1 MRATLL
7 VLFFYGC
14 LPRTNSQDQIRY
26 PEDASV
32 YIGGFF
38 NVYVPGGPNGCSST
52 VDPYSIQ
59 EFEAVRWII
68 DKLNNNTFLPGG
80 HKIGIHAFE
89 ICGDSERAVSSAIQL
104 SQTYNTDQQSA
115 VLFSILGPTFS
126 SQTKDMS
133 RLFSTLPET
142 DRLLMLSYGA
152 TSSMLADQTIYKNLY
167 RVIPPDSVQV
177 QVMLQLMLEL
187 KWNYIGII
195 YEDNDYGHDAA
206 QELRTLATA
215 NGICIPVYHSFNS
228 VNNRERFKAFVKDVL
243 DLKLGGI
250 IYIGDDG
257 LVKPLLELSTSTSH
271 DTEIIMSESNR
282 LSTYYFKRIANDY
295 FPIARGMLVTSAPK
309 IDIDEF
315 DEYWKNIHTM
325 NFNQTWINVLPN
337 IAQEIAEQ
345 SVYMN
350 YAVKGILIL
359 ANLFK
364 KLQQKTCTD
373 VNDII
378 CSQLRLLPKQTYIDE
393 LGQARMNLT
402 EAFPFTDQM
411 FVNTVSQ
418 DITFGENREIIYGPE
433 YQTYEVYN
441 FQQCNGLNDCKFVMV
456 GTYKDDVLQINKSVI
471 QSYPLGEN
479 QGPYNQQP
487 TAQCPNGTDCD
498 KCIPSD
504 ISDHVIFVEGEWY
517 VVAVVP
523 VFIPDETNSFMC
535 TNTIRDSL
543 GTDIAESIKFAI
555 WEINHPNNTLISSK
569 KKIGLVVING
579 CASELVIK
587 DKILRL
593 HKGTYELRPGL
604 KSSEINHRI
613 LGYVGGMS
621 GSMSAA
627 MAEVLAKLGY
637 VQVSYASTSPL
648 LSDRTLYPYFL
659 RIPTADDQQAQVVI
673 DIVTSLGSN
682 IIQVIYTEGAYGEG
696 AYSTLEKLGKDAE
709 VCVIGHEVPVTTD
722 YTLYNGLLAKL
733 RETPQA
739 KLVVTFVRSHVIQQ
753 VIRAVTERMAESEF
767 IFIGSETWGSRESVI
782 PEQQRKVYG
791 SLSIALE
798 LPTVPAF
805 NSYLSNQY
813 INDPSDPWL
822 RHFLEKMGKCIFTGS
837 FQRAGKDEVIGK
849 AKECDLERLA
859 MSIYDQ
865 WIPFAIASTKA
876 LVKGLENV
884 LSATTCGIPST
895 SCIEQNPIL
904 LTEYMKK
911 NVELDLY
918 GTGSQERVF
927 DDNGDGV
934 VKYKIMHVTAG
945 GENPYKQI
953 GSWSKS
959 EGIIF
964 NKELLI
970 YPETEYKSD
979 CKTHHDCSKCFPP
992 TSVQQ
997 QTSSKDFSIY
1007 VMVILGVLLLVSLAI
1022 MAVLIY
1028 QVRRLKEQKHHN
1040 VYSYPDTPL
1049 AKRNLKTK
1057 GSNTPKDCDSY
1068 LTPSSEN
1075 GSSSGYENEK
1085 PQLPHRPTSR
1095 KLTDSDNVDNR
1106 ISFLNM
1112 EEKDAPDQGENNLG
1126 FESYVHRPDQIQPV
1140 FVRDKN
1146 DYVRELTQSQYGL
1159 GADDN
1164 YYIDFGNV

>member
-1 MRATLL
+1 MRTILL
-7 VLFFYGC
+7 VLCFYGC
-14 LPRTNSQDQIRY
+14 LPGTYSQDQIRY

-38 NVYVPGGPNGCSST
+38 NVYVSGGPSGCSNT

-68 DKLNNNTFLPGG
+68 DKLNNNAFLPGG

-89 ICGDSERAVSSAIQL
+89 TCGMPERAVSSAIQL
-104 SQTYNTDQQSA
+104 SQTYNNDNQSA

-126 SQTKDMS
+126 SETKDMS
-133 RLFSTLPET
+133 RLFSTLPEA

-152 TSSMLADQTIYKNLY
+152 TSSKLADQSIYKNLY

-187 KWNYIGII
+187 KWNYVGII
-195 YEDNDYGHDAA
+195 YEDIAYGHDAA
-206 QELRTLATA
+206 QELRVLATA

-228 VNNRERFKAFVKDVL
+228 ANSEESFKAFLKDVL

-257 LVKPLLELSTSTSH
+257 LVKSFLELSTSISH

-282 LSTYYFKRIANDY
+282 LSSYYLKRIANDY
-295 FPIARGMLVTSAPK
+295 FPIARGMLVTSTPK
-309 IDIDEF
+309 IDIHEF
-315 DEYWKNIHTM
+315 DDYWRNILTRKFSHT
-325 NFNQTWINVLPN
+325 WLNVMPN
-337 IAQEIAEQ
+337 IAQQIPQQ
-345 SVYMN
+345 SVYIN

-364 KLQQKTCTD
+364 QLQQETCTD

-378 CSQLRLLPKQTYIDE
+378 CSQLRRLPKQTYIDE
-393 LGQARMNLT
+393 LGRSRTNLS

-411 FVNTVSQ
+411 FLNTVSQ

-441 FQQCNGLNDCKFVMV
+441 FQQCNRLNDCEFVKV
-456 GTYKDDVLQINKSVI
+456 GNYKDDILKINKSVI

-487 TAQCPNGTDCD
+487 TAQCPNGTDCI

-504 ISDHVIFVEGEWY
+504 ISDHVIFVEGDWY

-523 VFIPDETNSFMC
+523 VFIPDETNTFLC
-535 TNTIRDSL
+535 TSTIRDSL
-543 GTDIAESIKFAI
+543 GTDLAESIKFSI
-555 WEINHPNNTLISSK
+555 EEINHPNNTLISSK
-569 KKIGLVVING
+569 KKVGLIVING

-593 HKGTYELRPGL
+593 HKGTYELRPGM

-621 GSMSAA
+621 GSMSGA

-659 RIPTADDQQAQVVI
+659 RIPTADDQQAKVVI

-709 VCVIGHEVPVTTD
+709 VCVIGHKVPVTTD

-733 RETPQA
+733 REIPQA
-739 KLVVTFVRSHVIQQ
+739 KLVVTFVRSHVIKQ
-753 VIRAVTERMAESEF
+753 VVESITERMAESEF
-767 IFIGSETWGSRESVI
+767 LFIGSETWGSRESVI

-798 LPTVPAF
+798 LPPIPAF
-805 NSYLSNQY
+805 ISYLTKQN

-822 RHFLEKMGKCIFTGS
+822 RHFLEKRGKCIFTGS
-837 FQRAGKDEVIGK
+837 FQRAGKDEDIGK
-849 AKECDLERLA
+849 TKECDIESLVKSL
-859 MSIYDQ
+859 YDQ
-865 WIPFAIASTKA
+865 WIPFTVASTRA

-884 LSATTCGIPST
+884 LSSTECGKPGT
-895 SCIEQNPIL
+895 SCPEQNPMTL
-904 LTEYMKK
+904 ADYMKK
-911 NVELDLY
+911 NVRLDLY
-918 GTGSQERVF
+918 GKGSQERVF

-934 VKYKIMHVTAG
+934 VKYKIMHMTPD
-945 GENPYKQI
+945 EKPYIQI

-959 EGIIF
+959 QGIIF
-964 NKELLI
+964 NKGMLT

-979 CKTHHDCSKCFPP
+979 CLTQYECSKCFPP

-997 QTSSKDFSIY
+997 QTSSTDWSIY
-1007 VMVILGVLLLVSLAI
+1007 VMVILGLLLLVTLVI

-1028 QVRRLKEQKHHN
+1028 QVRKLKRHKHN
-1040 VYSYPDTPL
+1040 EIYNYPDTPL
-1049 AKRNLKTK
+1049 TARNLKTK
-1057 GSNTPKDCDSY
+1057 GSNTSKDYDSY
-1068 LTPSSEN
+1068 LTPSSED
-1075 GSSSGYENEK
+1075 GTTCGYENEK
-1085 PQLPHRPTSR
+1085 PPLPKRPRSTIS
-1095 KLTDSDNVDNR
+1095 TDSDIIDHR

-1112 EEKDAPDQGENNLG
+1112 EEKEASVGGQNNLG
-1126 FESYVHRPDQIQPV
+1126 FERNVHCSDHIQPV
-1140 FVRDKN
+1140 FVRDRN
-1146 DYVRELTQSQYGL
+1146 DYVRELTQSQYGR
-1159 GADDN
+1159 GVEDSFYFEFSN
-1164 YYIDFGNV
+1164 I

>member
-1 MRATLL
+1 MRTIIL

-14 LPRTNSQDQIRY
+14 LPRTYSQDQIRY

-38 NVYVPGGPNGCSST
+38 NVYAPGPNGCSST

-80 HKIGIHAFE
+80 NKIGIHAFKT
-89 ICGDSERAVSSAIQL
+89 CGISETAVVSAIQL
-104 SQTYNTDQQSA
+104 LQTYNNDNQAA
-115 VLFSILGPTFS
+115 VLFSILAPTFTS
-126 SQTKDMS
+126 ETKDIS
-133 RLFSTLPET
+133 RLFSTLPEEY
-142 DRLLMLSYGA
+142 RLLMLSYGA
-152 TSSMLADQTIYKNLY
+152 TSSKLADQSVYKNLY
-167 RVIPPDSVQV
+167 RIIPPDSEQV

-187 KWNYIGII
+187 KWNYVGII
-195 YEDNDYGHDAA
+195 YEDSDYGNDAA

-215 NGICIPVYHSFNS
+215 KGICIPVYHSFNS
-228 VNNRERFKAFVKDVL
+228 VNSQDRFKAFLKDVL

-295 FPIARGMLVTSAPK
+295 FPIARGMLVTSVPK
-309 IDIDEF
+309 INIDEF

-364 KLQQKTCTD
+364 KLQQKTCPA

-378 CSQLRLLPKQTYIDE
+378 CSQLRQLPKQTYIDE
-393 LGQARMNLT
+393 LGQTRMNLT

-418 DITFGENREIIYGPE
+418 DITFGKNREIIYGPE

-441 FQQCNGLNDCKFVMV
+441 FQQCNGLNDCKFVKV
-456 GTYKDDVLQINKSVI
+456 GNFIDDILQINKSVI

-498 KCIPSD
+498 KCIASD

-523 VFIPDETNSFMC
+523 VFIPDETNTFLC

-555 WEINHPNNTLISSK
+555 EEINHPNNTLISSK
-569 KKIGLVVING
+569 KKIGLIVING
-579 CASELVIK
+579 CASQLVIK

-593 HKGTYELRPGL
+593 HKGTYELKPGL
-604 KSSEINHRI
+604 KSSEINHKI

-627 MAEVLAKLGY
+627 MAEILAKLGY
-637 VQVSYASTSPL
+637 VQVSYASTTPI

-696 AYSTLEKLGKDAE
+696 AYSTLEKLGKDAG
-709 VCVIGHEVPVTTD
+709 VCLIRHNVPVATD

-753 VIRAVTERMAESEF
+753 VIKAVTERMTESEF

-798 LPTVPAF
+798 LPPVTAF
-805 NSYLSNQY
+805 NSYLSKQD

-822 RHFLEKMGKCIFTGS
+822 RHFLENMGKCIFTGS

-849 AKECDLERLA
+849 TKQCDLQSLA
-859 MSIYDQ
+859 LSLNEQ
-865 WIPFAIASTKA
+865 WIPFAVASTKA

-884 LSATTCGIPST
+884 ISSTECGKPAT
-895 SCIEQNPIL
+895 SCPEQNPIL
-904 LTEYMKK
+904 LIEYMKK
-911 NVELDLY
+911 NVKLDLY
-918 GTGSQERVF
+918 GKGSQERVF

-934 VKYKIMHVTAG
+934 VKYKIMHVAPG
-945 GENPYKQI
+945 GEKPYKQV

-959 EGIIF
+959 QGIIF
-964 NKELLI
+964 SKDSLY
-970 YPETEYKSD
+970 YPVKDYASVCLTDYT
-979 CKTHHDCSKCFPP
+979 CNKCFPDKISP
-992 TSVQQ
+992 TNFVTT
-997 QTSSKDFSIY
+997 TSSEREESPMQSTDRNIPAIA
-1007 VMVILGVLLLVSLAI
+1007 VLTVLVCLLGIAVVILAIHCHRSRRDRHLQEPHYAEPEDIKVLNNGNDKGRDSSNRFTSDMYLAALSNSDTGSHTNSADD
-1022 MAVLIY
+1022 MYLRP
-1028 QVRRLKEQKHHN
+1028 QLPQ
-1040 VYSYPDTPL
+1040 PDDT
-1049 AKRNLKTK
+1049 
-1057 GSNTPKDCDSY
+1057 Y
-1068 LTPSSEN
+1068 LTPQPIQCRSTPEQ
-1075 GSSSGYENEK
+1075 SSS
-1085 PQLPHRPTSR
+1085 
-1095 KLTDSDNVDNR
+1095 
-1106 ISFLNM
+1106 IS
-1112 EEKDAPDQGENNLG
+1112 
-1126 FESYVHRPDQIQPV
+1126 
-1140 FVRDKN
+1140 
-1146 DYVRELTQSQYGL
+1146 
-1159 GADDN
+1159 
-1164 YYIDFGNV
+1164 

>member
-1 MRATLL
+1 MRVILL

-14 LPRTNSQDQIRY
+14 LIRTNSQDQIRY

-38 NVYVPGGPNGCSST
+38 NVYAPGPNGCSST

-80 HKIGIHAFE
+80 HKIGIHAFKT
-89 ICGDSERAVSSAIQL
+89 CGISERAVSSAIQL
-104 SQTYNTDQQSA
+104 SQTYNNDNQSA

-126 SQTKDMS
+126 SETKDMS
-133 RLFSTLPET
+133 HLFSFLPEA

-152 TSSMLADQTIYKNLY
+152 TSSKLADQSVYKNLY
-167 RVIPPDSVQV
+167 RVVPPDSVQV

-187 KWNYIGII
+187 KWNYVGII
-195 YEDNDYGHDAA
+195 YEDNDYGNDAA
-206 QELRTLATA
+206 QQLRVLATA
-215 NGICIPVYHSFNS
+215 KGICIPVYHSFNS
-228 VNNRERFKAFVKDVL
+228 INSQESFKTFLKDVL

-257 LVKPLLELSTSTSH
+257 LVKSLLELSTSISH

-282 LSTYYFKRIANDY
+282 LSSYYLKRIANEY
-295 FPIARGMLVTSAPK
+295 FSIARGMLVTSVPK
-309 IDIDEF
+309 IDINEF
-315 DEYWKNIHTM
+315 DEYWRNIYTM
-325 NFNQTWINVLPN
+325 NFSHTWVNVIPN
-337 IAQEIAEQ
+337 IAQEIPQQ

-364 KLQQKTCTD
+364 KLQQKTCTN

-378 CSQLRLLPKQTYIDE
+378 CSQLRQLPKQTYIDE
-393 LGQARMNLT
+393 LGQSRTNLT
-402 EAFPFTDQM
+402 EAFPFTDHM
-411 FVNTVSQ
+411 FLNTVSQ

-433 YQTYEVYN
+433 YQTYEIYN
-441 FQQCNGLNDCKFVMV
+441 FQQCNGLNDCEFLKV
-456 GTYKDDVLQINKSVI
+456 GNYKDDILQINKSVI

-487 TAQCPNGTDCD
+487 TAQCPNGTDCI

-504 ISDHVIFVEGEWY
+504 ISDHVIFVEGDWY

-523 VFIPDETNSFMC
+523 VFVPDETNTLLC

-555 WEINHPNNTLISSK
+555 EEINHPNNTLISSK
-569 KKIGLVVING
+569 KKVGLIVING

-587 DKILRL
+587 DKMLRL
-593 HKGTYELRPGL
+593 HKGTYQLRPGM
-604 KSSEINHRI
+604 KSSDINHRI

-627 MAEVLAKLGY
+627 IAEVLAKLGY

-659 RIPTADDQQAQVVI
+659 RIPTADDQQAKVVI

-696 AYSTLEKLGKDAE
+696 AYSTLEKLGENAGI
-709 VCVIGHEVPVTTD
+709 CVIGHKVPVATD

-739 KLVVTFVRSHVIQQ
+739 KLVVTFVRSHVIEQ
-753 VIRAVTERMAESEF
+753 VVKAVTERMAETEF

-798 LPTVPAF
+798 LPPIPAF
-805 NSYLSNQY
+805 ISYLTKQI

-822 RHFLEKMGKCIFTGS
+822 RHFLENMGKCIFTGS

-849 AKECDLERLA
+849 ARECDLESLV
-859 MSIYDQ
+859 MSLYDQ
-865 WIPFAIASTKA
+865 WIPFAVASTKA

-884 LSATTCGIPST
+884 LSSTECGQPAT
-895 SCIEQNPIL
+895 SCPEQNPTL
-904 LTEYMKK
+904 LAEYIKK
-911 NVELDLY
+911 NVKLDLY
-918 GTGSQERVF
+918 GKGSQERVF

-934 VKYKIMHVTAG
+934 VKYKIMHVTS
-945 GENPYKQI
+945 GEKLYKQV

-959 EGIIF
+959 QGIIF
-964 NKELLI
+964 NKDSLY
-970 YPETEYKSD
+970 YPVKDYNSVCLTDYT
-979 CKTHHDCSKCFPP
+979 CNKCFPDKMEEESP
-992 TSVQQ
+992 KQSTDGMIPAIVVLAVLTCLLGISV
-997 QTSSKDFSIY
+997 
-1007 VMVILGVLLLVSLAI
+1007 VILAIHCHRSRRDRLLQEPHYAEPENI
-1022 MAVLIY
+1022 
-1028 QVRRLKEQKHHN
+1028 KEFN
-1040 VYSYPDTPL
+1040 N
-1049 AKRNLKTK
+1049 RNDK
-1057 GSNTPKDCDSY
+1057 GIT
-1068 LTPSSEN
+1068 
-1075 GSSSGYENEK
+1075 
-1085 PQLPHRPTSR
+1085 
-1095 KLTDSDNVDNR
+1095 
-1106 ISFLNM
+1106 I
-1112 EEKDAPDQGENNLG
+1112 
-1126 FESYVHRPDQIQPV
+1126 
-1140 FVRDKN
+1140 
-1146 DYVRELTQSQYGL
+1146 
-1159 GADDN
+1159 
-1164 YYIDFGNV
+1164 